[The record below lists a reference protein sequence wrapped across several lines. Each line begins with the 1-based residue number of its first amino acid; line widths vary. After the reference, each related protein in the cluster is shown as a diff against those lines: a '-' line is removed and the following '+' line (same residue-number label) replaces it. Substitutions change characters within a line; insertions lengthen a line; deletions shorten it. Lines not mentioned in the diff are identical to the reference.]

1 MDDCGEYE
9 DNVKKEKND
18 HEALSPQV
26 KDVDDNDGVH
36 DDDMVDDNDVVDD
49 DDAGDDDDAAEDDVT
64 LDGIDNGVVDGDD
77 DVGEQV
83 VERSDRAVR
92 PIGQS
97 GECPQYTPSNRG
109 HRQYSSFCI
118 SPLQFV
124 FSLLD
129 LLLF

>member
-1 MDDCGEYE
+1 
-9 DNVKKEKND
+9 
-18 HEALSPQV
+18 
-26 KDVDDNDGVH
+26 
-36 DDDMVDDNDVVDD
+36 MVDDNDVVDD

-64 LDGIDNGVVDGDD
+64 LGGIDNGVVDGDD

-118 SPLQFV
+118 SPLGFV
-124 FSLLD
+124 FSLSWICFCFKSWIFCILI
-129 LLLF
+129 LGLFCIIESTESRIWATLWAK